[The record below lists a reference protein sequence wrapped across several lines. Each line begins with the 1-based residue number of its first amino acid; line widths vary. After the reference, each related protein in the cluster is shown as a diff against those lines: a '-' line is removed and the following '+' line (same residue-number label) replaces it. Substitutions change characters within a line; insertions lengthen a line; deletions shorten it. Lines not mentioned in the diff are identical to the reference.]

1 MGANSKALSSQGL
14 MPKSTSKGAQ
24 GARDS
29 TRRGDEEDGNTTIGE
44 TVTARQNDQS
54 VTQRSATTVGWKA
67 AVDTSEDEESRI
79 EKNSLNTEGIL

>member
-1 MGANSKALSSQGL
+1 MGVNSTALSSQGL

-44 TVTARQNDQS
+44 PVTDGRNAQS

-67 AVDTSEDEESRI
+67 AVDTSKDKESKI
-79 EKNSLNTEGIL
+79 EKTPR